1 MKMEFHT
8 DNSWVNMRQK
18 INLLAKQTLNIDRTV
33 YKEQLDIKFAFVSR
47 SDGLGAG
54 LKHLF

>member
-1 MKMEFHT
+1 M
-8 DNSWVNMRQK
+8 
-18 INLLAKQTLNIDRTV
+18 NLPRCKLLRGKSMVLSKSLTILLQ
-33 YKEQLDIKFAFVSR
+33 KEQLDIKFAFVSR